1 MNEVFQ
7 EVHVDKV
14 SDKIVN
20 QIRTLIIEG
29 KLQPGDKLPGER
41 RLIDML
47 SVGRSSLREALNTL
61 QTLGYIEIR
70 KRRGNYVKS
79 ITASFQMDPLKSF
92 IQEDRK
98 KIVQMYDLRSD
109 IEKSSAYEAALNK
122 TERDID
128 DIRRSNERFSKN
140 ENGICC
146 SWDRDRS
153 FHNAIASAS
162 KNYFRVHVLLDI
174 FDFSREFMEEIIADY
189 MTNPEYAAST
199 VQQHDVLIQA
209 IIDGD
214 ADAARDAMDDHL
226 TWTKIKMNEYFSAL
240 EQKRQA
246 DRENQNVD
254 VS

>member
-47 SVGRSSLREALNTL
+47 GVGRSSLREALSTL

-98 KIVQMYDLRSD
+98 KIVQMYDLRCD
-109 IEKSSAYEAALNK
+109 IEKSSAFEAAMNR
-122 TERDID
+122 TERDIE
-128 DIRRSNERFSKN
+128 DIRRSNEAFRG
-140 ENGICC
+140 NGDGVCC
-146 SWDRDRS
+146 SWDRDKL
-153 FHNAIASAS
+153 FHTAIASAS
-162 KNYFRVHVLLDI
+162 KNFFRVHVLRDI
-174 FDFSREFMEEIIADY
+174 FDFSQEFMEEIIADY

-199 VQQHDVLIQA
+199 LQQHDVLIRA
-209 IIDGD
+209 IIDGN
-214 ADAARDAMDDHL
+214 ADTARDAMDAHL
-226 TWTKIKMNEYFSAL
+226 TWTKIKLNEYFTKL
-240 EQKRQA
+240 EKRKRA
-246 DRENQNVD
+246 DGEHQNVE
-254 VS
+254 VA